1 MTDEADGLF
10 GALPDLPAAVAVA
23 RGGRPR
29 LRRAERG
36 QVELRALSLDDLV
49 LAEHRVR
56 LVWAFA
62 ERLDLAPL
70 YDAIRSVEGGPGH
83 PPADPRVLTALWLYA
98 TIEGVGSARKLA
110 RLCEEHVAFQWLC
123 GGVSVNHKT
132 LADFR
137 VGQGPLL
144 ERLLVDGFAA
154 LVAAGVASLDRV
166 AQDGMRVR
174 ASAGAASFRRRS
186 TLERLR
192 VEAAAEVARLAREI
206 EADPGAADRRERAA
220 RVRAAADREARVAA
234 ALAAAETLEA
244 ARAARAVRDG
254 KGKRGQNRPGDGS
267 GAPRGGAKTDAKTG
281 AKTGAKT
288 PDAPEARAS
297 TTDPQAR
304 VMKMPDGGWRPA
316 YNAQIVSDTATGLV
330 AGVAVE
336 TTGSDMGQLRP
347 MSDALEAAYGRR
359 PREHLV
365 DGGFAKLDDI
375 DALAAEDV
383 AVYAPPPAPRSGR
396 DRHAALPG
404 DPPAIAEWRR
414 RMGSAD
420 AKAVYRQRAATAELV
435 NAQARNRGLARLLV
449 RGVEKVKAV
458 LLWHALAHNMARLWS
473 LAPA

>member
-1 MTDEADGLF
+1 VAADEANGLF
-10 GALPDLPAAVAVA
+10 GALPEHVAPAE
-23 RGGRPR
+23 RQGGRPR

-49 LAEHRVR
+49 PAEHRVR

-62 ERLDLAPL
+62 EGLDLASL

-98 TIEGVGSARKLA
+98 TVEGVGSARKLA

-123 GGVSVNHKT
+123 GGVSVNHKS

-137 VGQGPLL
+137 VGHGPLL

-154 LVAAGVASLDRV
+154 LMAARVARLDRV

-186 TLERLR
+186 TLEQLR
-192 VEAAAEVARLAREI
+192 GEAAAEVARLAREI

-220 RVRAAADREARVAA
+220 QVRAAADREARVAA

-244 ARAARAVRDG
+244 ARAARD
-254 KGKRGQNRPGDGS
+254 GKRGRGRSDDGG
-267 GAPRGGAKTDAKTG
+267 GAPRGGAQADARIG
-281 AKTGAKT
+281 AKPG
-288 PDAPEARAS
+288 PDVPEARAS
-297 TTDPQAR
+297 TTDPEAR
-304 VMKMPDGGWRPA
+304 VMKMADGGWRPA

-330 AGVAVE
+330 VGVAVE

-347 MSDALEAAYGRR
+347 MSDALEAAYGQR
-359 PREHLV
+359 PCEHLV

-375 DALAAEDV
+375 AALAEKGV
-383 AVYAPPPAPRSGR
+383 AIYAPPPAPRTGR
-396 DRHAALPG
+396 DPHAALPG
-404 DPPAIAEWRR
+404 DPPAIAEWRC
-414 RMGSAD
+414 RMGSDD
-420 AKAVYRQRAATAELV
+420 AKTVYKQRAATAELV
-435 NAQARNRGLARLLV
+435 NAQARNRGLLRLLV

-458 LLWHALAHNMARLWS
+458 LLWHALAHNTARLWS
-473 LAPA
+473 LAPT

>member
-1 MTDEADGLF
+1 
-10 GALPDLPAAVAVA
+10 
-23 RGGRPR
+23 
-29 LRRAERG
+29 
-36 QVELRALSLDDLV
+36 
-49 LAEHRVR
+49 
-56 LVWAFA
+56 
-62 ERLDLAPL
+62 
-70 YDAIRSVEGGPGH
+70 
-83 PPADPRVLTALWLYA
+83 VLTALWLYA
-98 TIEGVGSARKLA
+98 TVEGVGSARKLA

-137 VGQGPLL
+137 VGQGALL

-154 LVAAGVASLDRV
+154 LLAAGVARLDRV

-192 VEAAAEVARLAREI
+192 VAAAAEVARLAREI

-220 RVRAAADREARVAA
+220 QVRAAADREARVAA

-244 ARAARAVRDG
+244 ARAARAGRDR
-254 KGKRGQNRPGDGS
+254 KRGRGRSGDGS
-267 GAPRGGAKTDAKTG
+267 GAPGGGAEPGAEPGAETG
-281 AKTGAKT
+281 AEPGAETGPA
-288 PDAPEARAS
+288 AQEARAS
-297 TTDPQAR
+297 TTDPEAR
-304 VMKMPDGGWRPA
+304 VMKMADGGWRPA

-330 AGVAVE
+330 VGVAVE

-347 MSDALEAAYGRR
+347 MSDALEAAYGQR
-359 PREHLV
+359 PCEHLV

-375 DALAAEDV
+375 AALAEKGV
-383 AVYAPPPAPRSGR
+383 AIYAPPPAPRTGR
-396 DRHAALPG
+396 DPHAALPG
-404 DPPAIAEWRR
+404 DPPAIAAWRR
-414 RMGSAD
+414 RMGSDD
-420 AKAVYRQRAATAELV
+420 AKAVYKQRAATAELV
-435 NAQARNRGLARLLV
+435 NAQARNRGLLRLLV

>member
-10 GALPDLPAAVAVA
+10 GALAERPATAAT

-49 LAEHRVR
+49 PAEHRVR

-70 YDAIRSVEGGPGH
+70 YAAIRSVEGGPGH
-83 PPADPRVLTALWLYA
+83 PPADPRVLMALWLYA
-98 TIEGVGSARKLA
+98 TIEAVGSARRLA

-137 VGQGPLL
+137 VGHGALL

-154 LVAAGVASLDRV
+154 LMAAGVARLDRV

-174 ASAGAASFRRRS
+174 ASAGAASFRRRP

-192 VEAAAEVARLAREI
+192 VAAAAEVARLARETL
-206 EADPGAADRRERAA
+206 ADPGAADRRDRAA
-220 RVRAAADREARVAA
+220 QVRAAADREARVAA

-244 ARAARAVRDG
+244 ARAARD
-254 KGKRGQNRPGDGS
+254 GKRGRNRSGGGSDVPPG
-267 GAPRGGAKTDAKTG
+267 GARGGGRDV
-281 AKTGAKT
+281 
-288 PDAPEARAS
+288 PEAPEVRAS
-297 TTDPQAR
+297 TTDPEAR
-304 VMKMPDGGWRPA
+304 VMKMADGGWRPA
-316 YNAQIVSDTATGLV
+316 YNAQIISDTATGLV

-347 MSDALEAAYGRR
+347 ASDALKAAYGRR

-375 DALAAEDV
+375 AALAADGV
-383 AVYAPPPAPRSGR
+383 AVYAPLPAPRSRR
-396 DRHAALPG
+396 DPHAALPG

-414 RMGSAD
+414 RMGSDD
-420 AKAVYRQRAATAELV
+420 AKAVYKQRAATAELV
-435 NAQARNRGLARLLV
+435 NAQARNRGLLRLLV

-458 LLWHALAHNMARLWS
+458 ILWHALAHNMARLWS
-473 LAPA
+473 LSPA